1 MIRRPPRSTL
11 FPSTTLSRSPGGRG
25 HPPAGGSLEEVASV
39 ASCQPVDEGRRRDV
53 RRPRESEDRPEVEP
67 ASPGEERAERHGGVG
82 GQRWDD
88 VLECRERR
96 DQAVQRSGRQALE
109 EREKIAQGRA
119 CSSSATASTATP
131 SPLPIQPL
139 PSFVLALTDTV
150 ENPLTSAP
158 ARLSRMSS
166 R

>member
-11 FPSTTLSRSPGGRG
+11 FPYTTLFRS
-25 HPPAGGSLEEVASV
+25 
-39 ASCQPVDEGRRRDV
+39 RRDV
-53 RRPRESEDRPEVEP
+53 RHPREAEDRPEVEP

-82 GQRWDD
+82 GQRWND

-119 CSSSATASTATP
+119 RSSSATPSTPTP

-139 PSFVLALTDTV
+139 SPVLFAFTQTV
-150 ENPLTSAP
+150 QNPLTSAP
-158 ARLSRMSS
+158 
-166 R
+166 